1 MILREVLDLFSIF
14 HIVNFILIMIL
25 VALLYKNRDND
36 NQRVSRVLFA
46 VVLIIFV
53 VSLIF

>member
-1 MILREVLDLFSIF
+1 MIFREVLDLFSIF

-25 VALLYKNRDND
+25 AALLYKNRDKD

>member
-1 MILREVLDLFSIF
+1 MIFREVLDLFSIF

-25 VALLYKNRDND
+25 AALLYKNRDKD

-46 VVLIIFV
+46 VVLIILV

>member
-1 MILREVLDLFSIF
+1 MIFREVLDLFSIF

-25 VALLYKNRDND
+25 AALLYKNRDKD

-53 VSLIF
+53 ASLIF